1 MPANTNAENQ
11 ANWRKSKGHL
21 VAVRE
26 YVPTVEQREVLK
38 EVAKAMRLGEPYNK
52 YLVKS

>member
-1 MPANTNAENQ
+1 MTKSNAERQ
-11 ANWRKSKGHL
+11 QNWRKTKGHL
-21 VAVRE
+21 IEVRE
-26 YVPTVEQREVLK
+26 FVKTVEQREVLK